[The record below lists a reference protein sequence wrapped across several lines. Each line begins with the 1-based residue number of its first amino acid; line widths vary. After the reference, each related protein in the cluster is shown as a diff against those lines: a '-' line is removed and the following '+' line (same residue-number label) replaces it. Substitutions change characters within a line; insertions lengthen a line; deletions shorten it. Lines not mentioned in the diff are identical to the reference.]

1 MQNISEI
8 LFVFFITLI
17 VLMNSSSRHYLLNE
31 DVTPSL
37 LTFECQLQS
46 RVSEFQSPFTQLY
59 KHLGI
64 ILSSFIEKRP
74 NLLQLLR
81 KSPEESITN
90 IENLKLYP

>member
-1 MQNISEI
+1 
-8 LFVFFITLI
+8 
-17 VLMNSSSRHYLLNE
+17 MNSSRRHCLLN
-31 DVTPSL
+31 DVTPSKS
-37 LTFECQLQS
+37 TFECQLQS
-46 RVSEFQSPFTQLY
+46 RVSELQSSFTQLY

-64 ILSSFIEKRP
+64 VLSSFIEKRP